1 MSKVVN
7 LNKFRKQKAK
17 QARVKQA
24 DTNRRLHG
32 RTKAERAQDA
42 LQKRKLESSVERA
55 RLEHSPKPDDEST
68 PPTPVEEDS

>member
-7 LNKFRKQKAK
+7 LNTFRKQKAK

-32 RTKAERAQDA
+32 RTKAERAHDA
-42 LQKRKLESSVERA
+42 LQKKKLESSVDQA
-55 RLEHSPKPDDEST
+55 RLEPSDDT
-68 PPTPVEEDS
+68 PPEDS

>member
-32 RTKAERAQDA
+32 RSKAERALDA
-42 LQKRKLESSVERA
+42 LQKKKLESSVEQA
-55 RLEHSPKPDDEST
+55 KLEHGSESNDESRS
-68 PPTPVEEDS
+68 EDP